1 MGHASLHRLQRDDLN
16 AGLHDAVI
24 LVEEVCN
31 MPTLSHAR
39 IRKAVPLAALVLVL
53 AAGAIG
59 LTAIRRDRERELQ
72 TNLYTLRTVIDNYT
86 YDQGK
91 EPSSYQDLV
100 DKGYLRKI
108 PAGAPAVPPGGVRQE

>member
-1 MGHASLHRLQRDDLN
+1 
-16 AGLHDAVI
+16 
-24 LVEEVCN
+24 
-31 MPTLSHAR
+31 MPTLRHAR

-53 AAGAIG
+53 AAGVIG
-59 LTAIRRDRERELQ
+59 LTAIRRARERELQ

-100 DKGYLRKI
+100 DNGYLRKI
-108 PAGAPAVPPGGVRQE
+108 PGGAPAVLPGGVRQE

>member
-1 MGHASLHRLQRDDLN
+1 
-16 AGLHDAVI
+16 
-24 LVEEVCN
+24 
-31 MPTLSHAR
+31 MPTLRQAR

-53 AAGAIG
+53 AAGVIG
-59 LTAIRRDRERELQ
+59 LTAIRHARESELQ

-108 PAGAPAVPPGGVRQE
+108 PAGALAVLPGVRQE